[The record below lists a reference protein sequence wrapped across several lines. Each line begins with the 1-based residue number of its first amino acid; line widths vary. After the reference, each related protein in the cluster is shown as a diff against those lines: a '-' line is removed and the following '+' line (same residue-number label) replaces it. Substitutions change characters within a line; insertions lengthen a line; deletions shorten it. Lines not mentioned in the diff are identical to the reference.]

1 MINLVRDLLDQ
12 LLVDRHDRYIGR
24 VDGIVLELRRD
35 RPPKV
40 VALEIGIATVAYRI
54 HPRLGRIIAPIAARF
69 GAEAVR
75 LPLSAIR
82 DVGVD
87 IHLDVDGDREQRERP
102 RVSQDG
108 EVTRR
113 HRADDREAHPEQQ
126 SPQRGAGGCGG
137 DQRQLTALLAR

>member
-24 VDGIVLELRRD
+24 VDGIVLEIRKD

-40 VALEIGIATVAYRI
+40 TALEISIATVAHRI
-54 HPRLGRIIAPIAARF
+54 HPRLGRRIAAIAARL

-82 DVGVD
+82 EVRVDV
-87 IHLDVDGDREQRERP
+87 HLDVDGDHDP
-102 RVSQDG
+102 RLLKFEKWLS
-108 EVTRR
+108 RR
-113 HRADDREAHPEQQ
+113 VVQKIP
-126 SPQRGAGGCGG
+126 GG
-137 DQRQLTALLAR
+137 TK